1 MGSSR
6 PGVHS
11 LSGDQPQTEKQ
22 CNLASVQSRVMYVPY
37 VIFLGV
43 ITVNMQ
49 PASCQL
55 PEVRSQEKEKWKGQK
70 KTLRSQANRRWVL
83 ALQGM
88 NHKPR
93 SCTVRSF
100 VCSFPPRHGVVST
113 VVARLDGTTK
123 KASILPTTCL
133 ALLALASCLAAWN
146 FDRQAGDAQQKR
158 RQSVAMPLG
167 IQ

>member
-37 VIFLGV
+37 VIFLRV
-43 ITVNMQ
+43 TTVNMQ

-70 KTLRSQANRRWVL
+70 KTLRSQANRRRVL

-123 KASILPTTCL
+123 KASILPTT
-133 ALLALASCLAAWN
+133 ALASCLATWN

-158 RQSVAMPLG
+158 RQPVAMPLG